1 MIEPVYLYMAVSIF
15 FLCMFLIAH
24 YGHVKTG
31 KGVEE
36 YYIAGRKIG
45 GLVSA
50 LTYSA
55 TTYSAFMMVGLV
67 GYTWA
72 GGVGAL
78 GFELTYLMGT
88 ALLLVIFAPRFLLA
102 GRRWGYVTPTELLSR
117 RYENRAVGV
126 IATLLCLAFL
136 IPYVSVQAT
145 GSAYLMSTLTGGG
158 IPYQTGLLFTG
169 VVIAVLAWWGGM
181 RGVAWSDAAQ
191 ALVMVVTSTALLVFL
206 VHQLCGGWGALFT
219 TLESEYPALLTT
231 PGPNAYFKFPKF
243 LGLTLPWFF
252 FALTNPQ
259 VSQRLFI
266 PKSVG
271 ATRTMIWG
279 FLIFGFIYTV
289 ICTLFGLMAHVLYP
303 ALTAPDTVMPTLLA
317 EKAPT
322 IAAGL
327 ISLGILAAAVTTA
340 NSIILTLGSMVARDI
355 YKAVGGRT
363 AAERQEMQVGRIIIL
378 VLAAALIA
386 FSWRPFGLIV
396 ELSVLSSAG
405 LLALAPSL
413 IGAFFW
419 RKATASGALAS
430 MITGGLVTAA
440 LYFGHIYPL
449 GQWPG
454 IWGFVCTSVTFI
466 VVSLGTQAPAHA
478 GEFFDALD
486 DELREKNIIRA

>member
-1 MIEPVYLYMAVSIF
+1 MIEPVHLYTAVGIF
-15 FLCMFLIAH
+15 FLCMVMIAH
-24 YGHVKTG
+24 YGHIKTG
-31 KGVEE
+31 KGVTE

-45 GLVSA
+45 GFVSA

-55 TTYSAFMMVGLV
+55 TTYSTFMLIGLV
-67 GYTWA
+67 GFTWA

-102 GRRWGYVTPTELLSR
+102 GRRWGYVTPTELLSH
-117 RYENRAVGV
+117 RYEHRAVGI

-158 IPYQTGLLFTG
+158 IPYQTGLLVIVLF
-169 VVIAVLAWWGGM
+169 IAVLAWWGGM

-191 ALVMVVTSTALLVFL
+191 ALVMVVTSTVLLFFL
-206 VHQLCGGWGALFT
+206 VHLLLGGWGVLFT
-219 TLESEYPALLTT
+219 TLEIEYPALLTT
-231 PGPNAYFKFPKF
+231 PGPNAYFNFPKF

-266 PKSVG
+266 PNSLRS
-271 ATRTMIWG
+271 ARRMIWG
-279 FLIFGFIYTV
+279 FLIFGFLYTV
-289 ICTLFGLMAHVLYP
+289 ISTLFGLMAHVLYP
-303 ALTAPDTVMPTLLA
+303 TLVEPDMVMATLLA
-317 EKAPT
+317 EKTPA
-322 IAAGL
+322 IAALL
-327 ISLGILAAAVTTA
+327 ITLGILAAAVTTA
-340 NSIILTLGSMVARDI
+340 NSIILTLGSMVARDV
-355 YKAVGGRT
+355 YKAVGKT
-363 AAERQEMQVGRIIIL
+363 ATERQELQVGRSSIL
-378 VLAAALIA
+378 VMAVALIA

-405 LLALAPSL
+405 LMALVPSL

-419 RKATASGALAS
+419 RKATATGALAS
-430 MITGGLVTAA
+430 MIIGGLVTAA
-440 LYFGHIYPL
+440 LYFGHLYPL

-454 IWGFVCTSVTFI
+454 IWGFICTSVTFI
-466 VVSLGTQAPAHA
+466 VVSRMTQAPAHA

-486 DELREKNIIRA
+486 DDLREKNIVRA

>member
-1 MIEPVYLYMAVSIF
+1 MIAPVHLYTAVGVF
-15 FLCMFLIAH
+15 FLCMVIIAH

-36 YYIAGRKIG
+36 YYIAGRKSG

-55 TTYSAFMMVGLV
+55 TTYSSFMLVGLV
-67 GYTWA
+67 GFTWA

-102 GRRWGYVTPTELLSR
+102 GRRWGYVTPTELLSH
-117 RYENRAVGV
+117 RYENRAVGI
-126 IATLLCLAFL
+126 IATLLCLTFL
-136 IPYVSVQAT
+136 IPYISVQAT
-145 GSAYLMSTLTGGG
+145 GSAYLMSMLTGGG
-158 IPYQTGLLFTG
+158 IPAYQAGLFVI
-169 VVIAVLAWWGGM
+169 VVFIAVLAWWGGM

-191 ALVMVVTSTALLVFL
+191 ALVMLVTSTALLFFL
-206 VHQLCGGWGALFT
+206 VHLLLGGWSAFFT
-219 TLESEYPALLTT
+219 TLETEYPTLLTT
-231 PGPNAYFKFPKF
+231 PGPNAYFNFPKF

-266 PKSVG
+266 PKSLKS
-271 ATRTMIWG
+271 ARTMIWG

-289 ICTLFGLMAHVLYP
+289 ISTLFGLMGHVLYP
-303 ALTAPDTVMPTLLA
+303 ALADPDLVMPTLLA
-317 EKAPT
+317 EKTPA
-322 IAAGL
+322 IAALL
-327 ISLGILAAAVTTA
+327 ITLGILAAAVTTA
-340 NSIILTLGSMVARDI
+340 NSIILTLGSMVARDV
-355 YKAVGGRT
+355 YKAVGISATELR
-363 AAERQEMQVGRIIIL
+363 EMQVGRSIIL
-378 VLAAALIA
+378 VMAAALIA

-405 LLALAPSL
+405 LLALVPSL

-419 RKATASGALAS
+419 RKATAVGALAS
-430 MITGGLVTAA
+430 MIIGGLVIAA
-440 LYFGHIYPL
+440 LYFGHLYPL

-454 IWGFVCTSVTFI
+454 IWGFLCTTVTFI
-466 VVSLGTQAPAHA
+466 VVSWVTKAPAHA
-478 GEFFDALD
+478 DAFFDALD
-486 DELREKNIIRA
+486 DDLRAKNIINA

>member
-1 MIEPVYLYMAVSIF
+1 MIEPVYLYTAISIF

-24 YGHVKTG
+24 YGHMKTG
-31 KGVEE
+31 SGVEE

-45 GLVSA
+45 GFVSA

-67 GYTWA
+67 GITWA

-88 ALLLVIFAPRFLLA
+88 ALLLVVFAPRFLLA

-117 RYENRAVGV
+117 RYENSAVGV
-126 IATLLCLAFL
+126 IATLLCLTFL

-191 ALVMVVTSTALLVFL
+191 ALVMVVTSTALLCFL
-206 VHQLCGGWGALFT
+206 VHQLLGGWGGLFT
-219 TLESEYPALLTT
+219 TLENEYPALLTT
-231 PGPNAYFKFPKF
+231 PGPNTYFNFPKF

-271 ATRTMIWG
+271 SARNMIWG
-279 FLIFGFIYTV
+279 FLIFGFVYTL
-289 ICTLFGLMAHVLYP
+289 ICTLFGLTAHVLYP
-303 ALTAPDTVMPTLLA
+303 AMADPDMVMPTLLA
-317 EKAPT
+317 ERAPI
-322 IAAGL
+322 IASLL
-327 ISLGILAAAVTTA
+327 ITLGILAAAVTTA
-340 NSIILTLGSMVARDI
+340 NSIILTLGSMVARDV
-355 YKAVGGRT
+355 YKALGRT
-363 AAERQEMQVGRIIIL
+363 ATEHREMQVGRIIIL
-378 VLAAALIA
+378 VMAAALIA

-405 LLALAPSL
+405 LLALVPAL

-419 RKATASGALAS
+419 RKATGAGALAS
-430 MITGGLVTAA
+430 MIIGGLMTAT
-440 LYFGHIYPL
+440 LYFGHVYPL

-454 IWGFVCTSVTFI
+454 VWGFVCTGVTFI
-466 VVSLGTQAPAHA
+466 VVSLVTNAPEHA
-478 GEFFDALD
+478 GEFLDALD
-486 DELREKNIIRA
+486 DDLREKNITRA

>member
-1 MIEPVYLYMAVSIF
+1 MIEPVYLYMAVSSF

-31 KGVEE
+31 KGAVE
-36 YYIAGRKIG
+36 YYLAGRKLG
-45 GLVSA
+45 GVVSA

-55 TTYSAFMMVGLV
+55 TTYSTFMMVGLV
-67 GYTWA
+67 GFTWA

-88 ALLLVIFAPRFLLA
+88 ALLLVVFAPRFLLA
-102 GRRWGYVTPTELLSR
+102 GRRWGFVTPTELLSR

-126 IATLLCLAFL
+126 IATLLCLTFL

-158 IPYQTGLLFTG
+158 IPYLSGLLFTG

-191 ALVMVVTSTALLVFL
+191 ALVMLVTSTALLFFL
-206 VHQLCGGWGALFT
+206 VHQLLGGWGALVT
-219 TLESEYPALLTT
+219 TLESEYPALLTM
-231 PGPNAYFKFPKF
+231 PGPNAYFNFPKY

-266 PKSVG
+266 PKSMR
-271 ATRTMIWG
+271 AARHMIGG
-279 FLIFGFIYTV
+279 FLIFGFVYTV
-289 ICTLFGLMAHVLYP
+289 ICTLFGLMAHAVYP
-303 ALTAPDTVMPTLLA
+303 SVPAPDMVMPLLLA
-317 EKAPT
+317 EKAPA
-322 IAAGL
+322 IAAVL
-327 ISLGILAAAVTTA
+327 LTLGILAAAVTTA
-340 NSIILTLGSMVARDI
+340 NSIILTLGSMVARDV
-355 YKAVGGRT
+355 YKAVGRT
-363 AAERQEMQVGRIIIL
+363 ADEHREMQVGRIIIL
-378 VLAAALIA
+378 VMAAALIA
-386 FSWRPFGLIV
+386 FSWRPVGLIV

-405 LLALAPSL
+405 LLALVPTL

-430 MITGGLVTAA
+430 MITGGLVTAT
-440 LYFGHIYPL
+440 LSFGHWYPL

-454 IWGFVCTSVTFI
+454 VWGFVCTSVTFI
-466 VVSLGTQAPAHA
+466 VVSRMTQAPAHA

-486 DELREKNIIRA
+486 ADLREKNVIRP